1 MSAAERAREAAA
13 SPSPPDAPSPSWQP
27 GPDFDPVTAEVIRG
41 AMETVAYEMATHV
54 SLTAKTPILN
64 QSNERNATI
73 LDGHGRLAALSV
85 GIPQFMLSSRGP
97 VRFALELF
105 AAEGLNEGD
114 VVVANDPYHGG
125 GHLPDYNVF
134 APVVADGEV
143 VLIASIQCH
152 HADTGGGVPG
162 GYNAEAIDIWAEG
175 VRFPAVKVIDRGVER
190 RDVLYMMEANTRT
203 PTFPGD
209 IRAQIGAAQLGVRRL
224 RDVVARYGAKA
235 VRDAVEHAITHTR
248 ERFRSEVAAWPDGV
262 YEADSFVDHDPIG
275 NPDIHLHVKVT
286 VAGERITVDFTGS
299 DARPGLKAYSALGN
313 TQGYVVAQLAAMMD
327 PSIPKNEGFFD
338 SIELVA
344 PKGSVVNPPDGATV
358 AAGTHHPGVEVG
370 EVICKA
376 LAPFLPERACP
387 QIYKLGTPCVIVGHH
402 PETGE
407 LFFDHGVDCLGGYT
421 NAVKGV
427 DGWGSFPASFGNII
441 RATTEINES
450 IFPFRNECLDYA
462 IDSGGA
468 GRWRGGP
475 GSRVEKRLLA
485 PATLSC
491 WMVGMKYPMP
501 GFEGG
506 GDGSPNSL
514 VVRFGGPHAHRVDC
528 MANAVPH
535 EPGEGFEY
543 CYGGGGGFG
552 DPLERDPSAV
562 LDDVLDE
569 FVSPRSARDDYGVV
583 LTGALD
589 DYSLAVDE
597 AATRALRASLR
608 GAAR

>member
-1 MSAAERAREAAA
+1 MSQAHATTPMTPSATEAW
-13 SPSPPDAPSPSWQP
+13 SP

-41 AMETVAYEMATHV
+41 AMETVAFEMATHV

-73 LDGHGRLAALSV
+73 LDGRGRLAALSV

-97 VRFALELF
+97 VRFALDFF
-105 AAEGLNEGD
+105 AKEGFQDGD
-114 VVVANDPYHGG
+114 VFVANDPYHGG

-134 APVVADGEV
+134 SPVVVDGEV

-162 GYNAEAIDIWAEG
+162 GYNAEAPDIWAEG
-175 VRFPAVKVIDRGVER
+175 VRFPAVKVIDRGVAR
-190 RDVLYMMEANTRT
+190 RDVMYMMQKNTRT
-203 PTFPGD
+203 PTFLGD
-209 IRAQIGAAQLGVRRL
+209 IRSQIGAAQLGVKRL
-224 RDVVARYGAKA
+224 RDIVTQYGVAA
-235 VRDAVEHAITHTR
+235 VRDAVEHAIAHTR
-248 ERFRSEVAAWPDGV
+248 DRFRQEVAAWPDGV
-262 YEADSFVDHDPIG
+262 YEADSWVDHDPIG
-275 NPDIHLHVKVT
+275 NADIHVHVKIT
-286 VAGERITVDFTGS
+286 VKGDHIVVDFTGS
-299 DARPGLKAYSALGN
+299 DARQGLKAYSAFGN
-313 TQGYVVAQLAAMMD
+313 TQGYVIAQLAAMMD

-338 SIELVA
+338 SIELIA
-344 PKGSVVNPPDGATV
+344 PKGSVVNPADGATV

-376 LAPFLPERACP
+376 LAPFLPQRACP
-387 QIYKLGTPCVIVGHH
+387 QIYKLGTPCVIVGQH
-402 PETGE
+402 PATGE

-421 NAVKGV
+421 NAVQGV

-450 IFPFRNECLDYA
+450 IFPFRNECLEY
-462 IDSGGA
+462 ITDSGGA
-468 GRWRGGP
+468 GQWRGGP

-506 GDGSPNSL
+506 KDGSPNSL
-514 VVRFGGPHAHRVDC
+514 VVRYGGPSPRRIEC
-528 MANAVPH
+528 MANGVPH

-552 DPLERDPSAV
+552 DPLDRDPRAV

-569 FVSPRSARDDYGVV
+569 LVSLRSANDDYGVV
-583 LTGALD
+583 FTGKLD
-589 DYSLAVDE
+589 DYTLAVDE
-597 AATRALRASLR
+597 KGTKARRSELR
-608 GAAR
+608 GARR